1 VELPQARA
9 LKGAFLDELE
19 KIAVSRHRMSV
30 AQSRKGR
37 RPMRVDTM
45 LRKEKEGTLYKKHA
59 SYPPFSM
66 GPVEVGDTAAPKRMG
81 DAPSN
86 DATGSDRWRHPPK
99 VIGRSKSFNGA
110 VNAPKTAGV
119 LDSAR
124 GALSRGASSVAG
136 AAERKGLGGAA
147 TALRAGNA
155 PIETGAMGHVVQ
167 DAGQRM
173 QVPSNS
179 HFRQGMG
186 RALQEEGHVLSRGG
200 APAVVRSVGKVL
212 NPVGAMGEVAAAG
225 AGNMAAKALKYA
237 PGSRGDRIL
246 THHIPKAFEY
256 AAPAAMGM
264 ALHAPV
270 GAAGL
275 LGGKGM
281 AAAAGVKPLAAAG
294 HLMHGGLANAVG
306 HGATEFAQHGAAD
319 IAGSGAQ
326 RLALGAAGRSA
337 GMFGGRLAAGAAA

>member
-1 VELPQARA
+1 VVADARTA
-9 LKGAFLDELE
+9 LKGAFFDELE
-19 KIAVSRHRMSV
+19 KIAVSRQLMRV

-45 LRKEKEGTLYKKHA
+45 LRKEREGTLYKKHA
-59 SYPPFSM
+59 SYPPFST
-66 GPVEVGDTAAPKRMG
+66 GPLEVDDTGSSKRLG

-86 DATGSDRWRHPPK
+86 EAKGSGRWRRVHP
-99 VIGRSKSFNGA
+99 VVGRSKSFNGA
-110 VNAPKTAGV
+110 VNVPKTAGV

-155 PIETGAMGHVVQ
+155 PIETGAMGHIVQ

-173 QVPSNS
+173 QVPSNGN
-179 HFRQGMG
+179 FRQGMG

-200 APAVVRSVGKVL
+200 TPAVLRSLGKVL
-212 NPVGAMGEVAAAG
+212 NPVGSVGEVAAAG

-237 PGSRGDRIL
+237 PGSRGDQIL
-246 THHIPKAFEY
+246 THGIPKAFEY

-275 LGGKGM
+275 LGGKAM
-281 AAAAGVKPLAAAG
+281 AAASGVKGLAAAG
-294 HLMHGGLANAVG
+294 HLMHSGLMHSVG
-306 HGATEFAQHGAAD
+306 QGAAEFAQHGAAD
-319 IAGSGAQ
+319 LAGSRAQ
-326 RLALGAAGRSA
+326 GLALGAIARGAR
-337 GMFGGRLAAGAAA
+337 MLPGRLAAGAAA